1 MSQHRNGGRKRNG
14 VVELYRRPGFLI
26 RHCHQIGVAIFVEE
40 FAGFGLTPGQFG
52 ALHLIAHCPGLDQ
65 RTLASAIGL
74 DRSTTGAIVN
84 RLARR
89 HLVDRRVNPADR
101 RGRVLTLTP
110 AGRGL
115 LAKTRAAARRAQERL
130 LSPLPLAARS
140 AFLDQLARLIA
151 AHANVSRAPFIPL
164 GVVPMRSAPM
174 GSGQLLSESRTHRQ
188 SARQR

>member
-1 MSQHRNGGRKRNG
+1 MSQRGSNSRKGNG

-52 ALHLIAHCPGLDQ
+52 ALHLIAHRPGLDQ

-89 HLVDRRVNPADR
+89 HLIDRRINPEDR

-110 AGRGL
+110 AGRSL
-115 LAKTRAAARRAQERL
+115 LARTRAAARRAQERL
-130 LSPLPLAARS
+130 LSPLSPPARS
-140 AFLDQLARLIA
+140 TFLDQLARLIA
-151 AHANVSRAPFIPL
+151 AHAKVSRAPFIPL
-164 GVVPMRSAPM
+164 GVVPLAGTGRTR
-174 GSGQLLSESRTHRQ
+174 GQT
-188 SARQR
+188 ARQR

>member
-1 MSQHRNGGRKRNG
+1 MSQRKSRGRSSNGL
-14 VVELYRRPGFLI
+14 VELYRRPGFLI

-40 FAGFGLTPGQFG
+40 FAAFGLTPGQFG
-52 ALHLIAHCPGLDQ
+52 ALHLIAHQPGLDQ

-89 HLVDRRVNPADR
+89 RLIDRRINPDDR

-110 AGRGL
+110 AGRSL
-115 LAKTRAAARRAQERL
+115 LAKTRAAARRAQDRL
-130 LSPLPLAARS
+130 LSPLAPAARS

-151 AHANVSRAPFIPL
+151 AHAKVSRAPFIPL
-164 GVVPMRSAPM
+164 GVVP
-174 GSGQLLSESRTHRQ
+174 L
-188 SARQR
+188 ARQRERQQER

>member
-1 MSQHRNGGRKRNG
+1 MTTVKNKRAGGKGRRGNG

-40 FAGFGLTPGQFG
+40 FAAYGLTPGQFG
-52 ALHLIAHCPGLDQ
+52 ALHLVAHRPGLDQ

-89 HLVDRRVNPADR
+89 RLIDRRINPEDR

-110 AGRGL
+110 AGRSL
-115 LAKTRAAARRAQERL
+115 LAKTRAAARRAQDRL
-130 LSPLPLAARS
+130 LSPLLPAARS
-140 AFLDQLARLIA
+140 AFLDQLARLIG
-151 AHANVSRAPFIPL
+151 AHAKVSRAPFVPL
-164 GVVPMRSAPM
+164 GAVPFGAR
-174 GSGQLLSESRTHRQ
+174 ERE
-188 SARQR
+188 RQREA